1 MSTKLFRL
9 DDIEKH
15 NKYNDL
21 WFIVDRHVYDVTKFA
36 DQHPGGVRILLSV
49 GGADASNGFKSI
61 GHSDS
66 AKEELEK
73 YRIGDVHPDDTCKL
87 TEPIQGTQSPLVGI
101 VLVFVLLAIVFA
113 CIFRS
118 IFP

>member
-1 MSTKLFRL
+1 MATKYFRIA
-9 DDIEKH
+9 DIEKH

-21 WFIVDRHVYDVTKFA
+21 WFIIDRRVYDVTKFA
-36 DQHPGGVRILLSV
+36 DEHPGGVRILLTV
-49 GGADASNGFKSI
+49 GGADASNGFKAI

-73 YRIGDVHPDDTCKL
+73 LRIGDVHPDDVRKL
-87 TEPIQGTQSPLVGI
+87 RAPIQGTQSPLYGI
-101 VLVFVLLAIVFA
+101 AVVFVLLIAMFT

-118 IFP
+118 VFM